1 MGLPTNEDDEDEGGV
16 VTADGNAADR
26 QPVVVVTGGGAGI
39 GAAIAEAVGR
49 SGAYVVTVD
58 PGVTVD
64 GLGQDDA
71 PAETTADRILASGGA
86 ARASNTSVTDAA
98 AIDALFVGLADEFG
112 GLDAVINVAGI
123 SRPSGYAEGDEQA
136 WASVLSVHLDGYLN
150 VLRSAL
156 PIMSAAGRGRIL
168 GVTSGSGWRPANA
181 GAYSCAKRA
190 VAALTWQLGK
200 AAPPGVT
207 VNALSPIAATRMVT
221 SGLRQQA
228 PASSAGDQSQTGGLS
243 LAIAAMP
250 SPDQIGPVGAYLA
263 SEAFAWSTGNIIFS
277 NGSEV
282 AQILPPHA
290 LEVVRT
296 TDVADLAHALDVVI
310 PAAFAPAEAAQGT
323 NGASNGRFERAFDET
338 SPAAGGE
345 QSGARSCLVV
355 TDDPQLESALRDALG
370 LRGVK
375 AVGIGAAAP
384 ATDFVGAAEQLGQAA
399 REAGG
404 IDAVVVARKGVASSG
419 SGAAWAQV
427 LEEHA
432 GLVGAIRGDVA
443 WVRAVSDHARDS
455 GRPMRVVTVTDATT
469 SGGRSRAQAAAQLSR
484 AAHLVP
490 DIDTHAFAI
499 GVETDA
505 GSRASSVGELVAYLV
520 GADGA
525 GAMSGAELVVDVD
538 WIGLRSHPHPDASI
552 SFGGPELPEWVD
564 DTLRTVVQGTST
576 RSGA

>member
-1 MGLPTNEDDEDEGGV
+1 M
-16 VTADGNAADR
+16 ADSSTSDR
-26 QPVVVVTGGGAGI
+26 QQVVVVTGGGAGI

-64 GLGQDDA
+64 GLGRDDA
-71 PAETTADRILASGGA
+71 PSETTADRIVAAGGA
-86 ARASNTSVTDAA
+86 ARASNTSVTDSAG
-98 AIDALFVGLADEFG
+98 IDALFVGLVDEFG

-123 SRPSGYAEGDEQA
+123 ARPSGYAEGDEDA
-136 WASVLSVHLDGYLN
+136 WSSVLSVHLDGYLN

-200 AAPPGVT
+200 ATPAGVT

-250 SPDQIGPVGAYLA
+250 SPEQLGPVGAYLA
-263 SEAFAWSTGNIIFS
+263 SDAFGWSSGHIIFS

-282 AQILPPHA
+282 AQILPPRV
-290 LEVVRT
+290 LEVARI
-296 TDVADLAHALDVVI
+296 TDVVDLAHALDVVI
-310 PAAFAPAEAAQGT
+310 PAAFVPAEAAQET
-323 NGASNGRFERAFDET
+323 NGASNGRFEDVFDET
-338 SPAAGGE
+338 SPERGE
-345 QSGARSCLVV
+345 PSGAQSCLVV
-355 TDDPQLESALRDALG
+355 TDDPQLESGMRDALAS
-370 LRGVK
+370 RGVK
-375 AVGIGAAAP
+375 IVGIGSGAA
-384 ATDFVGAAEQLGQAA
+384 ATDFVGAARQLAQAA
-399 REAGG
+399 RDAGG
-404 IDAVVVARKGVASSG
+404 IDAVVVARRGSAVGG
-419 SGAAWAQV
+419 SGAPWEQV
-427 LEEHA
+427 LAEHA
-432 GLVGAIRGDVA
+432 GIVDAIRSDVA
-443 WVRAVSDHARDS
+443 WVRAVSDHARES
-455 GRPMRVVTVTDATT
+455 GRPMRVVTVTDGTT

-484 AAHLVP
+484 AAHLVA
-490 DIDTHAFAI
+490 D
-499 GVETDA
+499 VETDA
-505 GSRASSVGELVAYLV
+505 FAISVETDAASRASSVGELVGYLV

-525 GAMSGAELVVDVD
+525 GAMSGAELVVDAA
-538 WIGLRSHPHPDASI
+538 WIGLRSHPHPDGSI
-552 SFGGPELPEWVD
+552 SFGGPELPGWVD
-564 DTLRTVVQGTST
+564 DTLRTMVQGASA

>member
-1 MGLPTNEDDEDEGGV
+1 M
-16 VTADGNAADR
+16 TADSNAAAR

-71 PAETTADRILASGGA
+71 PAETTADRIVVAGGS

-200 AAPPGVT
+200 VAPAGVT

-263 SEAFAWSTGNIIFS
+263 SDAFAWSSGNIIFS

-282 AQILPPHA
+282 AQILPPRA
-290 LEVVRT
+290 LEVART
-296 TDVADLAHALDVVI
+296 SDVADLAHALDVVI
-310 PAAFAPAEAAQGT
+310 PAAFAPAEAAQET
-323 NGASNGRFERAFDET
+323 NGASNGRFERVFDGGFDEGAST
-338 SPAAGGE
+338 EGGE
-345 QSGARSCLVV
+345 VSGTQSCLVV
-355 TDDPQLESALRDALG
+355 TDDPRLDSGIRDALAS
-370 LRGVK
+370 RGVK
-375 AVGIGAAAP
+375 VVGIASGVP
-384 ATDFVGAAEQLGQAA
+384 ATDFVGAAEQLAQAA
-399 REAGG
+399 SDADG
-404 IDAVVVARKGVASSG
+404 IDAVVVARAGSGSSG
-419 SGAAWAQV
+419 SGASWLQV
-427 LEEHA
+427 LDEHA
-432 GLVGAIRGDVA
+432 EIVDAIRSDVA
-443 WVRAVSDHARDS
+443 WVRAVSDHARES

-490 DIDTHAFAI
+490 DIETDAFAI
-499 GVETDA
+499 SVETDA
-505 GSRASSVGELVAYLV
+505 ESRATSVGELVAYLA
-520 GADGA
+520 GAEGA
-525 GAMSGAELVVDVD
+525 GAMSGAELVVDAE

-564 DTLRTVVQGTST
+564 DTLRTVVQGASA

>member
-1 MGLPTNEDDEDEGGV
+1 MA
-16 VTADGNAADR
+16 ADSSGADR
-26 QPVVVVTGGGAGI
+26 QQVVVVTGGGAGI

-71 PAETTADRILASGGA
+71 PSETTADRIVAAGGA
-86 ARASNTSVTDAA
+86 ARASNTSVTDAG
-98 AIDALFVGLADEFG
+98 AIDALFTGLVDEFG

-123 SRPSGYAEGDEQA
+123 SRPSGFAEGDEPA

-156 PIMSAAGRGRIL
+156 PIMAAAGRGRIL

-190 VAALTWQLGK
+190 VAALTWQIGK
-200 AAPPGVT
+200 VPPPGVT

-250 SPDQIGPVGAYLA
+250 SPEQIGPVGAYLG
-263 SEAFAWSTGNIIFS
+263 SEAFAWSSGNIIFS

-282 AQILPPHA
+282 ARIVPPRE
-290 LEVVRT
+290 LEVART
-296 TDVADLAHALDVVI
+296 GGVADLGHVLDVII

-323 NGASNGRFERAFDET
+323 NGASNGRFETVFDE
-338 SPAAGGE
+338 AAPTEGGART
-345 QSGARSCLVV
+345 GTRSCLVV
-355 TDDPQLESALRDALG
+355 TEDPTWESALQDALAS
-370 LRGVK
+370 RGVK
-375 AVGIGAAAP
+375 VVGVGADAP
-384 ATDFVGAAEQLGQAA
+384 ATDFVGAAEQLRQAV
-399 REAGG
+399 RDGG
-404 IDAVVVARKGVASSG
+404 DVDAVVVARTGSAP
-419 SGAAWAQV
+419 SGASAGWEQV

-432 GLVGAIRGDVA
+432 GIVDAIRSDVA
-443 WVRAVSDHARDS
+443 WVRAVSDHARDT
-455 GRPMRVVTVTDATT
+455 GRPMRIVTVTDAAT

-484 AAHLVP
+484 AAHLVT
-490 DIDTHAFAI
+490 DIQTDAFAI

-505 GSRASSVGELVAYLV
+505 DSRASIVGELAAYLV
-520 GADGA
+520 SADEASGL
-525 GAMSGAELVVDVD
+525 SGAELVATGD
-538 WIGLRSHPHPDASI
+538 WIGLRSHPHPEGSI
-552 SFGGPELPEWVD
+552 SFGGPELPPWVD
-564 DTLRTVVQGTST
+564 DALRVIVPVTNT
-576 RSGA
+576 RGEA

>member
-1 MGLPTNEDDEDEGGV
+1 VLVADSN
-16 VTADGNAADR
+16 TADHR
-26 QPVVVVTGGGAGI
+26 QVVVVTGGGAGI

-49 SGAYVVTVD
+49 TGAYVVTVD

-64 GLGQDDA
+64 GLGQDEI
-71 PAETTADRILASGGA
+71 PAETTADRIVAAGGA

-98 AIDALFVGLADEFG
+98 AIDGLFAGLVDEFG

-156 PIMSAAGRGRIL
+156 PIMTAAGRGRIL

-200 AAPPGVT
+200 VAPPGVT

-228 PASSAGDQSQTGGLS
+228 PTTSAGDQSQTGGLS

-250 SPDQIGPVGAYLA
+250 SPEQLGPVGAYLG
-263 SEAFAWSTGNIIFS
+263 SDAFSWSSGNVIFS

-282 AQILPPHA
+282 APIVQPRV
-290 LEVVRT
+290 LEVART
-296 TDVADLAHALDVVI
+296 TDVAAFAHALDTII
-310 PAAFAPAEAAQGT
+310 PAAFVPAEAAQQT
-323 NGASNGRFERAFDET
+323 NGASNGRFAGVFDET
-338 SPAAGGE
+338 APAPGPAAGGA
-345 QSGARSCLVV
+345 QSCLVV
-355 TDDPQLESALRDALG
+355 TDDPRWDSALRDALAP
-370 LRGVK
+370 RGVK
-375 AVGIGAAAP
+375 VVGIGSGAP
-384 ATDFVGAAEQLGQAA
+384 ATDFVGAAEQLERAA
-399 REAGG
+399 HDAGG
-404 IDAVVVARKGVASSG
+404 IDAVVVARTGSGSSG
-419 SGAAWAQV
+419 AEAAWAQV

-432 GLVGAIRGDVA
+432 GIVDAIRSDVS
-443 WVRAVSDHARDS
+443 WVRAVSDHASKS
-455 GRPMRVVTVTDATT
+455 GRPMRIVTLTDATN
-469 SGGRSRAQAAAQLSR
+469 SGGKSRAQAAAQLSR
-484 AAHLVP
+484 AAHLVT
-490 DIDTHAFAI
+490 DVHTDAFAI
-499 GVETDA
+499 GVETD
-505 GSRASSVGELVAYLV
+505 SDPRFSTVGELVAYLV
-520 GADGA
+520 GTDDS
-525 GAMSGAELVVDVD
+525 GAMSGAELVATAE

-552 SFGGPELPEWVD
+552 SFGGPELPAWVD
-564 DTLRTVVQGTST
+564 DTLRSIVNDSSA

>member
-1 MGLPTNEDDEDEGGV
+1 M
-16 VTADGNAADR
+16 AADEQRTGR

-71 PAETTADRILASGGA
+71 PKETTADRIVAAGGA
-86 ARASNTSVTDAA
+86 ARASNTSVTDAG
-98 AIDALFVGLADEFG
+98 AIDALFTGLVDELG

-123 SRPSGYAEGDEQA
+123 SRPSGFAEGDEQA
-136 WASVLSVHLDGYLN
+136 WASVLSVHLDGYLT

-156 PIMSAAGRGRIL
+156 PIMAAAGRGRIL

-190 VAALTWQLGK
+190 VAALTWQLGLV
-200 AAPPGVT
+200 APPGVT

-228 PASSAGDQSQTGGLS
+228 PADSAGDQSQTGGLS

-250 SPDQIGPVGAYLA
+250 SPEQLGPVGAYLG
-263 SEAFAWSTGNIIFS
+263 SDAFAWSSGNIIFS

-282 AQILPPHA
+282 ARIVPPRE

-296 TDVADLAHALDVVI
+296 SNVADLAHVLDVVV
-310 PAAFAPAEAAQGT
+310 PAAFVPAEAAQGT
-323 NGASNGRFERAFDET
+323 NGASNGRFEDVFDGSPT
-338 SPAAGGE
+338 SDAAPAGVRTCAVV
-345 QSGARSCLVV
+345 SDDARWDSDLRKALTSRNV
-355 TDDPQLESALRDALG
+355 T
-370 LRGVK
+370 V
-375 AVGIGAAAP
+375 VGIGASAP
-384 ATDFVGAAEQLGQAA
+384 ANDFVGAAEQLRQAA
-399 REAGG
+399 SDAGEV
-404 IDAVVVARKGVASSG
+404 DAVVVARTGTAPSRAG
-419 SGAAWAQV
+419 TAWEQV

-432 GLVGAIRGDVA
+432 GIVDAIRSDVA
-443 WVRAVSDHARDS
+443 WVRAVSDHARES
-455 GRPMRVVTVTDATT
+455 GRPMRIVTVTDAAS

-484 AAHLVP
+484 AAHLVT
-490 DIDTHAFAI
+490 DIQTDAFAI

-505 GSRASSVGELVAYLV
+505 DSRTSTVGELAAYLV
-520 GADGA
+520 GAEDA
-525 GAMSGAELVVDVD
+525 AQLSGAELVATTD
-538 WIGLRSHPHPDASI
+538 WIGLRSHPHPEASI
-552 SFGGPELPEWVD
+552 SFGGPELPPWVD
-564 DTLRTVVQGTST
+564 DTLRRIVQGPSA

>member
-1 MGLPTNEDDEDEGGV
+1 
-16 VTADGNAADR
+16 
-26 QPVVVVTGGGAGI
+26 VVVVTGGGAGI

-71 PAETTADRILASGGA
+71 PAETTADRIVVAGGS

-200 AAPPGVT
+200 VAPAGVT

-263 SEAFAWSTGNIIFS
+263 SDAFAWSSGNIIFS

-282 AQILPPHA
+282 AQILPPRA
-290 LEVVRT
+290 LEVART
-296 TDVADLAHALDVVI
+296 SDVADLAHALDVVI
-310 PAAFAPAEAAQGT
+310 PAAFAPAEAAQET
-323 NGASNGRFERAFDET
+323 NGASNGRFERVFDGGFDEGAST
-338 SPAAGGE
+338 EGGE
-345 QSGARSCLVV
+345 VSGTQSCLVV
-355 TDDPQLESALRDALG
+355 TDDPRLDSGIRDALAS
-370 LRGVK
+370 RGVK
-375 AVGIGAAAP
+375 VVGIASGVP
-384 ATDFVGAAEQLGQAA
+384 ATDFVGAAEQLAQAA
-399 REAGG
+399 SDADG
-404 IDAVVVARKGVASSG
+404 IDAVVVARAGSGSSG
-419 SGAAWAQV
+419 SGASWLQV
-427 LEEHA
+427 LDEHA
-432 GLVGAIRGDVA
+432 EIVDAIRSDVA
-443 WVRAVSDHARDS
+443 WVRAVSDHARES

-490 DIDTHAFAI
+490 DIETDAFAI
-499 GVETDA
+499 SVETDA
-505 GSRASSVGELVAYLV
+505 ESRATSVGELVAYLA
-520 GADGA
+520 GAEGA
-525 GAMSGAELVVDVD
+525 GAMSGAELVVDAE

-564 DTLRTVVQGTST
+564 DTLRTVVQGASA